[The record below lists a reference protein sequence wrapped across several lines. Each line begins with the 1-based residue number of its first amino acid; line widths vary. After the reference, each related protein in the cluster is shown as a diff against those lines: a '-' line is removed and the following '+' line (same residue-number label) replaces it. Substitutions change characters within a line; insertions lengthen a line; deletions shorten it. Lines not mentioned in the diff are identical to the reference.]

1 MDVMTLH
8 GAGAF
13 VGSEGETGSEGR
25 PPAPWFCGRLR
36 GLTVGMD
43 DQEDGDRRF

>member
-1 MDVMTLH
+1 MDEMTLR

-13 VGSEGETGSEGR
+13 VGSEGR

-36 GLTVGMD
+36 GLTVGLSVGMD